1 MNAVM
6 PPAAAMSPRTRLLLH
21 GPVLPTLLKLA
32 WPNTLVML
40 AQASVGLIE
49 TWWVAHLGTDALA
62 GMALVFPGFMMMQ
75 MLSGGAI
82 GGGISSAIARALGGG
97 RRDDADALVLH
108 ALVINIILGL
118 GFTVLVLW
126 FGPSLYAA
134 LGGEGGSLRAA
145 LAYSDIVFGGA
156 VLIWLSNAFASVL
169 RGTGN
174 MMLPSISIIIG
185 VVVLVPLS
193 PLLIYGWGPVPAM
206 GIAGAGWA
214 VVVGMALSTVIL
226 AWAVI
231 SGRSIARLRWARLR
245 WALFRDILAVGAV
258 ASVSTLQT
266 TLTIALTTAVVARA
280 GGPDAVAGYGTGT
293 RLEYL
298 LVPLVFG
305 LGAPLVALVGTNI
318 GAGQGA
324 RALRIALTGGA
335 LAFVITETVGLAA
348 AIWPEAWLGLF
359 GADPRMLETG
369 AAYLRVV
376 GPTYGFFGLG
386 LSLYF
391 ASQGAGRLGWPLV
404 WRVAAAADRGG
415 GRLGGPAPDGI
426 ADLGIRR
433 AGGGAGRL
441 RCGSGG
447 GDRLGRLVSSGSRAG
462 SASLQPDEVGA
473 VEVGDGDA
481 GEGDADIG
489 IAVAAD
495 VDAQDLGAVV
505 EAGLAFARCRH
516 GSGTEEGEGAGQH
529 AAEQYEVCGGV
540 EVRDGVAGAVRGFA
554 DRRVDEA
561 IDACA
566 AGELIHA
573 GAAHDLVAAAAADQR
588 IGPVAAG
595 EAGGGA
601 ARGGHRIRPGPAGND
616 LDIGDCRRCWR
627 HWRGSGGPSR
637 RRSRSCRR

>member
-1 MNAVM
+1 MGGASWHRCAGRDGAGL
-6 PPAAAMSPRTRLLLH
+6 PWLH
-21 GPVLPTLLKLA
+21 DDA
-32 WPNTLVML
+32 
-40 AQASVGLIE
+40 
-49 TWWVAHLGTDALA
+49 DAL
-62 GMALVFPGFMMMQ
+62 GRRHRR
-75 MLSGGAI
+75 
-82 GGGISSAIARALGGG
+82 GISSAIARALGGG
-97 RRDDADALVLH
+97 RRGDADALVLH
-108 ALVINIILGL
+108 ALVINGAFGL
-118 GFTVLVLW
+118 GFTALVLW
-126 FGPSLYAA
+126 FGPALYAA

-156 VLIWLSNAFASVL
+156 IMIWLSNAFASVL

-193 PLLIYGWGPVPAM
+193 PLLIYGLGPVPAM

-214 VVVGMALSTVIL
+214 VVAGMALSTVIL

-335 LAFVITETVGLAA
+335 LAFVVTETIGLVA

-391 ASQGAGRLGWPLV
+391 ASQGAGRLGWPLFGGLLRLV
-404 WRVAAAADRGG
+404 IAVGG
-415 GRLGGPAPDGI
+415 GWVALHMTGSLAWVF
-426 ADLGIRR
+426 AALA
-433 AGGGAGRL
+433 AG
-441 RCGSGG
+441 
-447 GDRLGRLVSSGSRAG
+447 LVVYGVVLAVVTSSGAWFRQA
-462 SASLQPDEVGA
+462 PEP
-473 VEVGDGDA
+473 E
-481 GEGDADIG
+481 
-489 IAVAAD
+489 
-495 VDAQDLGAVV
+495 
-505 EAGLAFARCRH
+505 GLAIAK
-516 GSGTEEGEGAGQH
+516 
-529 AAEQYEVCGGV
+529 
-540 EVRDGVAGAVRGFA
+540 
-554 DRRVDEA
+554 
-561 IDACA
+561 
-566 AGELIHA
+566 
-573 GAAHDLVAAAAADQR
+573 
-588 IGPVAAG
+588 
-595 EAGGGA
+595 
-601 ARGGHRIRPGPAGND
+601 
-616 LDIGDCRRCWR
+616 
-627 HWRGSGGPSR
+627 
-637 RRSRSCRR
+637 